1 MRILQGAAF
10 MTSMIGAAGITGP
23 DGAIQPAA
31 VVLIVV
37 SLIVLLAA
45 TALEELR
52 KEETRNGRSH

>member
-10 MTSMIGAAGITGP
+10 TALLIGAAGVTGT

-31 VVLIVV
+31 VVMIAV

-45 TALEELR
+45 TTLEELR
-52 KEETRNGRSH
+52 KEEARDGRSH

>member
-1 MRILQGAAF
+1 MRMLQGAAF
-10 MTSMIGAAGITGP
+10 MALLIGAAGATGP

-31 VVLIVV
+31 VAIIAV

-45 TALEELR
+45 AVLEESR

>member
-10 MTSMIGAAGITGP
+10 VALLIGASGATGT

-31 VVLIVV
+31 VVMIVV

-45 TALEELR
+45 GALEKGDRDEI
-52 KEETRNGRSH
+52 RS

>member
-10 MTSMIGAAGITGP
+10 MVLMIGAAGVTGP
-23 DGAIQPAA
+23 EGAIQPAA
-31 VVLIVV
+31 VVLVVV

-45 TALEELR
+45 TTLEESR